1 MSVSFVCNECRFDSY
16 HSWAMWPNLPIYVVA
31 YEIDLAIR
39 NPVNYYCVDVED
51 HPAMVHYLLALQNLR
66 ANFSIRILHCEIVSN
81 VDLFTW
87 RRCQVS
93 G

>member
-1 MSVSFVCNECRFDSY
+1 
-16 HSWAMWPNLPIYVVA
+16 MWPNLPIYVVA

-39 NPVNYYCVDVED
+39 NPVNYYCVGVEDVD

-66 ANFSIRILHCEIVSN
+66 TNF
-81 VDLFTW
+81 F
-87 RRCQVS
+87 